1 MVFLIKL
8 VRSGDRHFYF
18 LVLFIICERALHVYL
33 LMVFSKQEK
42 KKQMEDK

>member
-18 LVLFIICERALHVYL
+18 LVLFIICERLARGFINGILEEEE
-33 LMVFSKQEK
+33 EK
-42 KKQMEDK
+42 KSVG